1 MLLGPT
7 SRLSRCFPW
16 KNPQWLL
23 NSVRADRAPARADGR
38 FADVRFTAEADI
50 RGTIDGDREIPLA
63 GQRGTT
69 MRYDP
74 AYWRQRAEEIRATA
88 QQLADA
94 DAKETLL
101 LKIADD
107 YERLAERAMA
117 RLQSAS

>member
-1 MLLGPT
+1 
-7 SRLSRCFPW
+7 
-16 KNPQWLL
+16 
-23 NSVRADRAPARADGR
+23 
-38 FADVRFTAEADI
+38 
-50 RGTIDGDREIPLA
+50 
-63 GQRGTT
+63 

-88 QQLADA
+88 QKLADA
-94 DAKETLL
+94 DAKETL